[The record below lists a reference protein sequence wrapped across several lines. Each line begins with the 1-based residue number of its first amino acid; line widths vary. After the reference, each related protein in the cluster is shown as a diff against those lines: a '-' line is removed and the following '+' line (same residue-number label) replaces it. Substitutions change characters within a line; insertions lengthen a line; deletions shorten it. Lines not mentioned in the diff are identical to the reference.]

1 MAKLFQ
7 KQNVLTTL
15 MNVGIGGA
23 ANVAMDAVVANVE
36 ALNTID
42 PKYIKIGKIA
52 LGVLG
57 GSLTSNKVL
66 RAATDGIA
74 TVGASEIVSE
84 LINAEAAPAP
94 APAGL
99 PAGTIG
105 RIRALGN
112 RTFMHRGVRGVPEV
126 MGK

>member
-7 KQNVLTTL
+7 KQNILTTL

-23 ANVAMDAVVANVE
+23 ANVAVDTIVANVD
-36 ALNTID
+36 ALNTINS
-42 PKYIKIGKIA
+42 KYIKIAKIG
-52 LGVLG
+52 LGILG

-84 LINAEAAPAP
+84 LINAEEAAPAP
-94 APAGL
+94 AAGL

-105 RIRALGN
+105 RLRTLGN
-112 RTFMHRGVRGVPEV
+112 RSFMHRGVRGVPQV

>member
-7 KQNVLTTL
+7 KQNILTTL

-23 ANVAMDAVVANVE
+23 ANVAIDAVVSNVD

-94 APAGL
+94 AAGL